1 MNKLTKKEKKLA
13 IARAFIVLIG
23 IAVMVAVIIYMLPF
37 INKILNEDT
46 RMEFKEDIANM
57 GFKGVLIV
65 LLLQILQIVLSIIPG
80 QPMEIVSGMLYG
92 TWGGMLLCLVG
103 IFLGT
108 AIVYFSVRKI
118 GTDLIQLFFS
128 KEKIDAIKNTKT
140 FKNPRNLEILMF
152 IMFVIPLIPKD
163 IFIYLGG
170 LSPIKPKRFLFVA
183 TFTRIP
189 GLFLTVFA
197 GNQLSEGSFLITL
210 ILVIVFLVIG
220 GVGYY
225 ISDKAKKQIEKES

>member
-1 MNKLTKKEKKLA
+1 MNKLTKKEKKIA

-65 LLLQILQIVLSIIPG
+65 LLLQILQIVLAVIPG

-103 IFLGT
+103 IF
-108 AIVYFSVRKI
+108 
-118 GTDLIQLFFS
+118 
-128 KEKIDAIKNTKT
+128 
-140 FKNPRNLEILMF
+140 
-152 IMFVIPLIPKD
+152 
-163 IFIYLGG
+163 
-170 LSPIKPKRFLFVA
+170 
-183 TFTRIP
+183 
-189 GLFLTVFA
+189 
-197 GNQLSEGSFLITL
+197 
-210 ILVIVFLVIG
+210 
-220 GVGYY
+220 
-225 ISDKAKKQIEKES
+225 